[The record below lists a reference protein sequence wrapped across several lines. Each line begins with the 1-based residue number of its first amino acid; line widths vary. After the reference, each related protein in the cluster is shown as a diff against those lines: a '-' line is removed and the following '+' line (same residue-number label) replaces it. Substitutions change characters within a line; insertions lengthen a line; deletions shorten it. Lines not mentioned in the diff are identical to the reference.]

1 MTKLA
6 QKRVDF
12 IALLHDTFVISTG
25 HGAFAY
31 LSVLDAMTLFE
42 KFLDSN
48 EPANIYIN
56 RYVRSI

>member
-6 QKRVDF
+6 QNRVDF
-12 IALLHDTFVISTG
+12 IALLQDTFVISKG

-31 LSVLDAMTLFE
+31 LSVVDVMTLFE
-42 KFLDSN
+42 QFVASN
-48 EPANIYIN
+48 EPANRYIN

>member
-6 QKRVDF
+6 QNRVDF
-12 IALLHDTFVISTG
+12 IALLHDTFVISKG

-31 LSVLDAMTLFE
+31 LSVVDVMTLFE
-42 KFLDSN
+42 QFVASN
-48 EPANIYIN
+48 EPANRYIN